1 MLITYTGDIDSP
13 KLNALQQGAAIL
25 TDKNSAVKEMAEQI
39 EMTVHFSASASKLSL
54 SKKGTSCSVTCREPA
69 HFFRGLNYLLHHLE
83 EDFEL
88 EETSYFKKNGFMLD
102 CSRNAVATVQ
112 TVKKLIQTMAKAGM
126 NQLFLYTEDTYEVPG
141 FPYFGTYRGRYSQE
155 ELREMDNYAALF
167 GIELIP
173 CIQTLAHLRNFLK
186 WPEAEP
192 LKDSSDILLVGSEK
206 VYDFIRQILT
216 SLKDCFRTR
225 TIHIGMDEAVSLG
238 LGRYLRENGYRNSS
252 ELIQEHSSKVQ
263 EICKELGWKPMIW
276 SDMYITANT
285 GKGYYAVDE
294 NTDTSG
300 WKKPDPGLGLVY
312 WDYYHW
318 NQKIYENQFRVHKEL
333 SNWTVYAGGVWNW
346 NGIAPNYGKAIQCMR
361 MGLKA
366 CRSQNIQEV
375 FATGWMDNGAET
387 PLEAIYPGLIAFAHL
402 CFHEDLT
409 YEALAQDF
417 RDCVDASLDSFL
429 LLDEFDALFQ
439 GKGNNLTSDNPSKY
453 LLYQDALLGMF
464 DYHIQN
470 VDTNTYYSALAQK
483 LENALSSAGTYE
495 NLFQFYHAF
504 ALVLADKADLGI
516 RLKNAY
522 DSKDLSTLESICEEV
537 IPRIL
542 ENLEHMHMV
551 RETLWMQDAKPFGY
565 ELMDIKLGG
574 LSLRLKACVRRIQSY
589 LNGQISSLE
598 ELEQERLP
606 YWPTERTYPHSHDVS
621 LNENLWS
628 RIVSGCD
635 LVDTV

>member
-1 MLITYTGDIDSP
+1 MMITYTGDMDSNQT
-13 KLNALQQGAAIL
+13 NAVQQAADIL
-25 TDKNSAVKEMAEQI
+25 VKEASSATSKLSQMQVN
-39 EMTVHFSASASKLSL
+39 VHFSSSDSNLSL
-54 SKKGTSCSVTCREPA
+54 SKKGTSCSITCREPA
-69 HFFRGLNYLLHHLE
+69 HFFRGLNYLLHHPE

-88 EETSYFKKNGFMLD
+88 EETCYFTKNGFMLD
-102 CSRNAVATVQ
+102 CSRNAVATVRS
-112 TVKKLIQTMAKAGM
+112 VKKLIQIMAKAGM

-141 FPYFGTYRGRYSQE
+141 LPYFGTYRGRYSQE
-155 ELREMDNYAALF
+155 ELREMDDYAALF

-225 TIHIGMDEAVSLG
+225 TIHIGMDEAVFLG
-238 LGRYLRENGYRNSS
+238 LGKYLKENGYRDSS

-263 EICKELGWKPMIW
+263 EICKELGWKPMMW

-294 NTDTSG
+294 NTDTSD
-300 WKKPDPGLGLVY
+300 WKKPDSGLGLVY
-312 WDYYHW
+312 WDYYNW
-318 NQKIYENQFRVHKEL
+318 NQAVYENQFRVHKEL
-333 SNWTVYAGGVWNW
+333 SDRTVFAGGIWNW
-346 NGIAPNYGKAIQCMR
+346 NGIAPNYGKAIQCTR
-361 MGLKA
+361 VGLKA
-366 CRSQNIQEV
+366 CHSRNIQEV

-439 GKGNNLTSDNPSKY
+439 GKGNNLATDNPSKY
-453 LLYQDALLGMF
+453 LLYQDAMLGMF

-470 VDTNTYYSALAQK
+470 VDTKTYYRTLAQK
-483 LENALSSAGTYE
+483 LENVLSSVGAYR
-495 NLFQFYHAF
+495 NLFQFYHAL

-516 RLKNAY
+516 RLKSAY
-522 DSKDLSTLESICEEV
+522 DSKDLSTLTSICEEV

-542 ENLEHMHMV
+542 ENLEHMHMA

-565 ELMDIKLGG
+565 ELMDIKISGV
-574 LSLRLKACVRRIQSY
+574 SSRLRSCARRIQGY

-606 YWPTERTYPHSHDVS
+606 YWDTDRTYPHSHNVA
-621 LNENLWS
+621 LRENLWS
-628 RIVSGCD
+628 RIISGCD
-635 LVDTV
+635 LVDTI